1 MQPNGQLGCSRIPI
15 VAHPGGEPFLFQSVQ
30 SVTIGT
36 TVFRHRV
43 MKLNIIAVGHKMPDW
58 ISEGYNEFA
67 KRMPRDFALTL
78 TELKP
83 DKRIS
88 ARTPQ
93 QVMAEEAERILAAI
107 PNDARVLAMD
117 ERGANWTTMKLA
129 ENMKQWQVDARET
142 VFIIG
147 GTDGLDPKIKQR
159 ADQLLQLSAMTLPHG
174 MVRVMLAEQLYRA
187 VSILNNHPYHRE

>member
-1 MQPNGQLGCSRIPI
+1 
-15 VAHPGGEPFLFQSVQ
+15 
-30 SVTIGT
+30 
-36 TVFRHRV
+36 
-43 MKLNIIAVGHKMPDW
+43 MKLQLIAVGHKMPNW
-58 ISEGYNEFA
+58 ITEGFAEYA

-93 QVMAEEAERILAAI
+93 QVMSEEADRILAAI
-107 PNDARVLAMD
+107 PDGARVLALD

-129 ENMKQWQVDARET
+129 DNMKHWQIDGRET

-147 GTDGLDPKIKQR
+147 GTDGLDPRIKQR
-159 ADQLLQLSAMTLPHG
+159 ADQLLQLSAMTMPHG
-174 MVRVMLAEQLYRA
+174 MVRVLLAEQLYRA
-187 VSILNNHPYHRE
+187 VSIINNHPYHRE